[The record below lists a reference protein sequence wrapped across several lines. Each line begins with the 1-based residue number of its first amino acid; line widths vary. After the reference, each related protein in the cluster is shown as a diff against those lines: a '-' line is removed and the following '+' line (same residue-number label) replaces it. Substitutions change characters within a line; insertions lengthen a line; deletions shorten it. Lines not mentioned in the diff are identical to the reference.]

1 MATSFNLQEYILFRT
16 AIKRELTNG
25 EVDTNFQMVSNPWVT
40 TRVYEIGNIVY
51 HPVIVDDPS
60 TTGEDQV
67 LAWWRS
73 NVRTTQGVFD
83 TSQWDMIGG
92 IGSGNINIQGAN
104 SFGKINVN
112 STAATGTLSTG
123 NDALITSLNPNDTFN
138 FIAGAGMQ
146 LQYNIASR
154 SIVVVNTLASN
165 PGEINIGE
173 NIGQGVGY
181 QNVYAGKVG
190 VNLQFNGF
198 QSTNTTN
205 VAGNALTISTNVGQ
219 NNIEYNFN
227 EAHINLAAL
236 NNGAA
241 MISMLS
247 DVAGI
252 VPNALDI
259 LQWSGTVWTP
269 VPLSAIGNNN
279 IYGFNGTIGSTN
291 RIVTLSS
298 NAGGNLQ
305 WNRLDGTGIN
315 FPNTGAN
322 THQLELK
329 QSNAGRDT
337 ALQLSN
343 SGTVKATVGVDATDS
358 SFGINHG
365 ALGLLGLT
373 VDGFSLSNNNEI
385 YVPQLTT
392 DSLSI
397 DAETFRIPVVN
408 STAGSEGRFDS
419 TNAYNGS
426 VYTSQ
431 DGTAGN
437 IQITQSGYYTLLSK
451 NIIGNT
457 ASALSVN
464 TSHDYTGTLLNGYG
478 LNLNYSTPT
487 NIEGTNY
494 LQWMDK
500 QSTRYIGS
508 QIETLISNSIATT
521 KVVGSN
527 ISLDNKTSLSINVG
541 QVIGFTGSGVN
552 PQRVG
557 LYSNVIDTQA
567 TSDSEGILTSL
578 TNDSGT
584 WAGYF
589 VGCVNIDNGGLVLP
603 SSTFAN
609 RPLCNDVSGGTVSDR
624 TLWINSVNGH
634 LYRGTVDIETGAPS
648 NTLNGLD
655 DVNLTGLVND
665 NLLVYNSSTLM
676 WENAS
681 LAAYNLNAISLT
693 NGGVSIQLNDG
704 TASSDVDLLPGTN
717 ITFAVDEI
725 TDEITINATGNVSG
739 SGTTW
744 YIPKWSNTTG
754 NLEDSNIFDNDT
766 YVGISSKL
774 EVTGNLDVNGIITA
788 TEDAIINGL
797 TVGRGAGG
805 AITNTAT
812 GSFALISNTT
822 GVQNTAIGSSALYA
836 NTIGVNNNALGFG
849 ALSGNITGSGNMAN
863 GSQAGKSIANGQVN
877 TTPENSIFLGA
888 LTKSLTVNDT
898 NQVVIGYQ
906 AVGNGSNTVTIGNSS
921 ITDNYFI
928 GNVRSNGTI
937 LTGNLGTVTSVT
949 PQANGTDGTAIITAG
964 NINFVGAGTV
974 TTSISG
980 DTVTNTGSGGGGVG
994 TVTEVA
1000 ALTLGTT
1007 GTDLTSTVADGTST
1021 PVITLNV
1028 PTASAT
1034 NRGALSAAD
1043 WTTFNNKTTSVGLT
1057 MPAAFTVGNS
1067 PITSSGNIGVTGAG
1081 ATTDYIDGTGA
1092 LQVFPTIP
1100 AAYTWYLEGDTG
1112 TPELITSGEN
1122 ALIVG
1127 GTGLSTSTV
1136 AANTLEVK
1144 LDDTVVTLGDYT
1156 NANITVDQ
1164 QGRITAATNGTVF
1177 GTVTGSLIPDV
1188 NEAYDLG
1195 SPTKKFRDL
1204 YLSAATIHM
1213 GDNPLS
1219 VVGDVLML
1227 NGVAVGGGGT
1237 VTSVTA
1243 GAGMTQA
1250 GTAAAPTLNVIG
1262 GNGIISN
1269 ADNIAL
1275 TTLTSNWNAGS
1286 FTITASNFILSS
1298 DERLKENILEISPK
1312 KIDTNWK
1319 SFNIKDSDEG
1329 YRVGVIAQ
1337 ELEVSHPEFV
1347 ETDEEGFKSVKYID
1361 LLISKI
1367 AELEDRIKQLEK

>member
-16 AIKRELTNG
+16 EIKRELTNG

-385 YVPQLTT
+385 YVPQLAT

-437 IQITQSGYYTLLSK
+437 IQITQSGYYTLLSR

-478 LNLNYSTPT
+478 LNMSYSTPT
-487 NIEGTNY
+487 DIEGTNY

-717 ITFAVDEI
+717 ITFTVDEI

-774 EVTGNLDVNGIITA
+774 EVTGNLDVSGIITA

-980 DTVTNTGSGGGGVG
+980 DTVTITGSGGGGG
-994 TVTEVA
+994 SVTEVA

-1067 PITSSGNIGVTGAG
+1067 PITSSGDIGVTGAG

-1144 LDDTVVTLGDYT
+1144 LDDTAVSAAAYT
-1156 NANITVDQ
+1156 AADITVDAK
-1164 QGRITAATNGTVF
+1164 GRITAAANG
-1177 GTVTGSLIPDV
+1177 
-1188 NEAYDLG
+1188 
-1195 SPTKKFRDL
+1195 
-1204 YLSAATIHM
+1204 
-1213 GDNPLS
+1213 S
-1219 VVGDVLML
+1219 VVYLT
-1227 NGVAVGGGGT
+1227 GVQT
-1237 VTSVTA
+1237 VA
-1243 GAGMTQA
+1243 GAKTFSSA
-1250 GTAAAPTLNVIG
+1250 VVSTSTFTGT
-1262 GNGIISN
+1262 
-1269 ADNIAL
+1269 
-1275 TTLTSNWNAGS
+1275 
-1286 FTITASNFILSS
+1286 NFILSS
-1298 DERLKENILEISPK
+1298 DERLKENIVEISPK
-1312 KIDTNWK
+1312 KIDANWK

-1367 AELEDRIKQLEK
+1367 AELENRIKQLEK